1 VLSVMSTCGMYDY
14 SGGWIFNVGMPAKSG
29 VGGGIMA
36 VLPGQLGLG
45 VFSPPLDEK
54 GNSFRGI
61 EACKRL
67 SSDFSLHLFHVARST
82 SASVIRHVY
91 NCCRGMS
98 RRSRNAAELAVLAAQ
113 GQRIRGYELQGE
125 LSFGGT
131 ESVTLDMLSALPELD
146 FLVLDFKRVTA
157 ADQASIL
164 VIAELCRRVVAE
176 GKRIFLTDCRQLYR
190 LTKHLRKEFPD
201 AQTPDCLHFE
211 DADHAV
217 EWCENQLLADAS
229 LPSDTAG
236 PGADLSQQYL
246 CAGMG
251 SAELDTLRAL
261 GTERRFLEGTH
272 VFRQGDPAASM
283 YFILEGDVE
292 VWVDTDTSHHL
303 RLTTLGAGMVFGEVA
318 LATQRGRTANVTAVA
333 DTRCLEVRFEDLNDP
348 MRTRML
354 MSMVG
359 YFAGKIEQDTLL
371 IRHLA

>member
-1 VLSVMSTCGMYDY
+1 
-14 SGGWIFNVGMPAKSG
+14 
-29 VGGGIMA
+29 
-36 VLPGQLGLG
+36 
-45 VFSPPLDEK
+45 
-54 GNSFRGI
+54 
-61 EACKRL
+61 
-67 SSDFSLHLFHVARST
+67 
-82 SASVIRHVY
+82 
-91 NCCRGMS
+91 
-98 RRSRNAAELAVLAAQ
+98 
-113 GQRIRGYELQGE
+113 
-125 LSFGGT
+125 
-131 ESVTLDMLSALPELD
+131 MLSALPELD

-190 LTKHLRKEFPD
+190 LTKHLRKEF
-201 AQTPDCLHFE
+201 AGLQTPDCLHFE

-217 EWCENQLLADAS
+217 EWCENRLLAAAS
-229 LPSDTAG
+229 LPSDTLG

-318 LATQRGRTANVTAVA
+318 LATHRGRTANVTAVA